1 MKSEFLSIVNK
12 VDFLRKT
19 VLFNEML
26 EEKKICCCLQTNKKK
41 NNPDPHNAK

>member
-26 EEKKICCCLQTNKKK
+26 EEKKICCCLQTNKK